1 MLREL
6 KITNLALISSLRI
19 ELGGGLS
26 VLTGETGAGK
36 SIILQSINLLYGAK
50 AAASWVRSG
59 SDKAVVEA
67 LFECG
72 DHAPVLELLREHGFD
87 CEDNM
92 LIVKRII
99 SAKGSSRYY
108 LNGGL
113 ATGRLVGEV
122 TENLISVASQHDH
135 QQLLDSR
142 FHLDFLDAYGG
153 LMPKRLE
160 LGRMYD
166 SWRVKRD
173 QYRELKQQEKDKD
186 QRRDFLA
193 FQCREIEAAAIE
205 PGEDNELDQ
214 EKSRLRGVEDLRR
227 LGANSYGTLNS
238 QVTDALAEVRG
249 DLARMA
255 ELDKGLEKLA
265 EEVAGFGYQLEDAAG
280 RLRDYLD
287 NISEDPERLDE
298 ITARIDL
305 LQQLKRKYG
314 PGLEDVLA
322 FGEDAAAE
330 LRGLEEMDQALA
342 SLAGELENL
351 TGELEKKGGQLSV
364 ERRAVAKKLSAAI
377 DDELSLLCLENAGF
391 DIDFGARAELSVEA
405 MSRKGWDRP
414 EFTFSANPGEPLKP
428 MAKVASGGELSR
440 LMLALKCI
448 LARHDLVDTVVFDE
462 IDAGISGKAAEA
474 VARKIRE
481 LSEHHQVL
489 CITHLPQIASCAKE
503 HFTVAKKVAA
513 ERTHTTM
520 ERLSDEKRIDELAG
534 MLDGESVTAGTLE
547 YVKELLARNKR

>member
-19 ELGGGLS
+19 ELGEGLT

-36 SIILQSINLLYGAK
+36 SIILQSINLLYGEK

-59 SDKAVVEA
+59 SDKAQVEA

-72 DHAPVLELLREHGFD
+72 DDAPVLEMLREQGFD
-87 CEDNM
+87 SEDNL

-99 SAKGSSRYY
+99 SAKGGSRYY

-153 LMPKRLE
+153 LMTKRSE
-160 LGRMYD
+160 LGRLYD
-166 SWRVKRD
+166 NWRAKRD
-173 QYRELKQQEKDKD
+173 QYRELKQREKDKD

-193 FQCREIEAAAIE
+193 FQCREIEEAAIVL
-205 PGEDNELDQ
+205 GEDEALDL
-214 EKSRLRGVEDLRR
+214 EKTRLRGVEDLRR
-227 LGANSYGTLNS
+227 LGGNSYGALTG
-238 QVTDALAEVRG
+238 QVTDVLAEVRG

-255 ELDKGLEKLA
+255 ELDKGLENLA
-265 EEVAGFGYQLEDAAG
+265 EEVAGYGYQLEEAAG
-280 RLRDYLD
+280 RLGDYLD
-287 NISEDPERLDE
+287 NIFEDPERLDE

-314 PGLEDVLA
+314 PGLDDVLA
-322 FGEDAAAE
+322 FGGEAAAE
-330 LRGLEEMDQALA
+330 LRGLAEMDQALA
-342 SLAGELENL
+342 SLAEELESL
-351 TGELEKKGGQLSV
+351 AGELEKKGG
-364 ERRAVAKKLSAAI
+364 ELSAARLAVAERLAAAVG
-377 DDELSLLCLENAGF
+377 DELRLLCLENAGF
-391 DIDFGARAELSVEA
+391 DIDFGVRGEPSAET

-414 EFTFSANPGEPLKP
+414 EFIFSANPGEPLKP

-448 LARHDLVDTVVFDE
+448 LARHDLVDTVIFDE

-481 LSEHHQVL
+481 LSEYHQVL

-503 HFTVAKKVAA
+503 HFTVAKKVSA
-513 ERTHTTM
+513 ERTHTTI
-520 ERLSDEKRIDELAG
+520 ERLSDVKRVAELAG

-547 YVKELLARNKR
+547 YVRELLARNKR

>member
-36 SIILQSINLLYGAK
+36 SIILQSINLLYGEK

-59 SDKAVVEA
+59 SDKATVEA

-72 DHAPVLELLREHGFD
+72 DDAPVLELLREHGFD
-87 CEDNM
+87 SEDNM

-160 LGRMYD
+160 LGRLYD
-166 SWRVKRD
+166 SWRAKRD

-193 FQCREIEAAAIE
+193 FQCREIEEAAIE
-205 PGEDNELDQ
+205 PGEDDKLDQ

-227 LGANSYGTLNS
+227 LGANSYGTLSS

-265 EEVAGFGYQLEDAAG
+265 EEVAGYGYQLEDAAG

-314 PGLEDVLA
+314 PGLDDVLV
-322 FGEDAAAE
+322 FGGEAAAE

-342 SLAGELENL
+342 SLAGELESL
-351 TGELEKKGGQLSV
+351 SAELAKKGGELST
-364 ERRAVAKKLSAAI
+364 ERFAIAGKLAAAI
-377 DDELSLLCLENAGF
+377 DDELRLLCLENAGF
-391 DIDFGARAELSVEA
+391 DIDFGDRAELSVEA

-414 EFTFSANPGEPLKP
+414 EFIFSANPGEPLKP

-489 CITHLPQIASCAKE
+489 CITHLPQIASCATE
-503 HFTVAKKVAA
+503 HFTVAKKVSA

-520 ERLSDEKRIDELAG
+520 ERLTDEKRIDELAG